1 METLGFLGWQ
11 QYSIS
16 CISHVHWQ
24 WHVRSFSM
32 NTSFLLGACSEP
44 AELTARAGKREDCQ
58 EAFVAWLDHQ
68 RLHLASILPNAR
80 QLLLGRLC
88 CPLGGIGRRWP
99 FNARPRREE
108 GNPLLP
114 EIRRSLHV
122 EMFVPRLQNGYT
134 KWLWTWCSVCC
145 LGIATEQHVQC
156 RLAHIV
162 IVAFSSQK

>member
-1 METLGFLGWQ
+1 
-11 QYSIS
+11 
-16 CISHVHWQ
+16 
-24 WHVRSFSM
+24 M

-88 CPLGGIGRRWP
+88 CPLGGIGRRRRP
-99 FNARPRREE
+99 FSARPRQEE

-114 EIRRSLHV
+114 EIRRSLHRSLHV

-134 KWLWTWCSVCC
+134 KWL
-145 LGIATEQHVQC
+145 
-156 RLAHIV
+156 
-162 IVAFSSQK
+162 